1 MGQPLGTGAKVAIG
15 CVGVL
20 ILGGIVTMVLL
31 GGAFWWGKGKMAEVS
46 GEMDKF
52 VGEQKRIEELTK
64 KANATPFEQPADGVI
79 KEDQLLKF
87 LEIRKRVHSVYQ
99 KYERD
104 IEARGKKEKPDLGD
118 VGAAFGMINEI
129 RGAQA
134 RAQAD
139 LGMSDDEYRFLVH
152 QVYKTMW
159 ASEVAKDAG
168 GKSVSEAAGEAY
180 DKAARAMQQAAEEA
194 RDAEARARSRGD
206 EAAAE
211 LSEETR
217 KAVGD
222 GAEQLERQSREVHD
236 RARDMDVPPANIA
249 LFQKYEADIK
259 KYAMS
264 GLEWIGL

>member
-15 CVGVL
+15 CVAVL
-20 ILGGIVTMVLL
+20 ILGGIVTVVLL
-31 GGAFWWGKGKMAEVS
+31 GGAFWWGKSKVAEVS

-64 KANATPFEQPADGVI
+64 KANETPFEQPADGVI
-79 KEDQLLKF
+79 KEDQLVKF

-99 KYERD
+99 KYEKD

-139 LGMSDDEYRFLVH
+139 LAMSDDEYRFLVH

-159 ASEVAKDAG
+159 ASQVAKDT
-168 GKSVSEAAGEAY
+168 GKSVSETAAEAY
-180 DKAARAMQQAAEEA
+180 DTASREMARAAEEA
-194 RDAEARARSRGD
+194 GAAQERARRAGDETAEEASGEAARAVREG
-206 EAAAE
+206 
-211 LSEETR
+211 L
-217 KAVGD
+217 
-222 GAEQLERQSREVHD
+222 EQLQKQAGQVRES
-236 RARDMDVPPANIA
+236 ARDMDVPPANIA

-259 KYAMS
+259 KYAMN